1 MIMKELEKNYNP
13 SAIEEKLYQKWL
25 DNKYFHADAERGRRE
40 GKKPFTIV
48 MPPPNITGQLH
59 MGHALDNTM
68 QDILTRYKRM
78 QGYEALWQP
87 GTDHAA
93 IATEVKVIDKLRKEG
108 VDKHDLGR
116 DKFLEACWD
125 WKKEYGTR
133 IIKQLHKLG
142 SSADWDRERFT
153 MDKGCSDAVL
163 EVFVKLY
170 EKGYIYKGSRIINWC
185 PVCQTSI
192 SDAEVEHEEQDGFF
206 WHINYPIVGEDGR
219 FVEIATTRPETL
231 LGDTAVAVNPEDER
245 YKDIIGKM
253 LKLPLTDREIPVIAD
268 EYVDKE
274 FGTGCVKIT
283 PAHDP
288 NDFEVGRRHNLPEI
302 CIMHDD
308 ATIDCKGSKYDGMDR
323 YEARKAMVEDLKAQG
338 LLVKVVPHSHNV
350 GTHDRCKTTVEPM
363 VKQQWF
369 VRMEEMAKPAIAALK
384 NGDLK
389 FVPESFG
396 KTYLH
401 WLEGIRDWCISRQ
414 LWWGHRIPAYY
425 CQECGEITVA
435 KSMPEKCPKCGC
447 THLKQDEDTL
457 DTWFSSALWPFS
469 TLGWPEKTKELEYF
483 YPTDVLVTGYDIIFF
498 WVIRMVF
505 SGYEQTGKCPFNTVL
520 IHGLVRDSQGRKM
533 SKSLGNGIDPLEVI
547 DKYGADA
554 LRMTLITGH
563 APANDMRFYWERV
576 EASRNFANKVWNAS
590 RFIMMNMEK
599 APVHEV
605 SLDDLTMADKWIL
618 SKVNTLAKDVTE
630 NLDKFELG
638 IGLQKVYDFIW
649 EEFCDWYI
657 EMVKPRLWNDE
668 DSTKAAA
675 LWTLKTVLIN
685 SLKLLHPYMPF
696 ITEEIFCNLQ
706 DEEASIMVSAWPEYK
721 AEWNFEQEEYAVE
734 TIKEAVRAIRNVRTS
749 MNVAPS
755 KKAKVYVVSENQK
768 LLQIFEHSKVFFATL
783 GYASEVFLQSDKQGI
798 ADDAVS
804 VVIPEASIYIPFAE
818 LVDIAKE
825 IERLQKEEERL
836 TKELARVTGMLSNE
850 KFVSK
855 APEAKINEEK
865 AKLEKYTQ
873 MMEQVKARLA
883 QLK

>member
-1 MIMKELEKNYNP
+1 MKELEKTYNP

-93 IATEVKVIDKLRKEG
+93 IATEVKVIDKLRSEG
-108 VDKHDLGR
+108 IDKHDLGR
-116 DKFLEACWD
+116 DGFLEACWD

-133 IIKQLHKLG
+133 IINQLHKLG

-153 MDKGCSDAVL
+153 MDAGCSDAVL
-163 EVFVKLY
+163 EVFIKLY

-192 SDAEVEHEEQDGFF
+192 SDAEVEHQEQDGFF
-206 WHINYPIVGEDGR
+206 WHINYPIVGEEGR

-245 YKDIIGKM
+245 YKDLVGKM
-253 LKLPLTDREIPVIAD
+253 LQLPLTDRQIPVIAD

-288 NDFEVGRRHNLPEI
+288 NDFEVGRRHNLPEL

-308 ATIDCKGSKYDGMDR
+308 ATIDCPGSKYDGMDR
-323 YEARKAMVEDLKAQG
+323 YEARKAMVKDLEDLG

-369 VRMEEMAKPAIAALK
+369 VRMEEMAKPAIEALK
-384 NGDLK
+384 SGELK

-425 CQECGEITVA
+425 CQECGEIVVA
-435 KSMPEKCPKCGC
+435 KSMPEKCPKCGG
-447 THLKQDEDTL
+447 THFKQDEDTL

-469 TLGWPEKTKELEYF
+469 TLGWPEQTKELEYF

-505 SGYEQTGKCPFNTVL
+505 SGIEQTGKCPFHTVL

-554 LRMTLITGH
+554 LRMTLITGN
-563 APANDMRFYWERV
+563 APGNDMRFYWERV
-576 EASRNFANKVWNAS
+576 ENSRNFANKVWNAS

-599 APVHEV
+599 APAREV
-605 SLDDLTMADKWIL
+605 ALEELTMADKWIL

-630 NLDKFELG
+630 NLDKYELG
-638 IGLQKVYDFIW
+638 IALQKVYDFIW

-657 EMVKPRLWNDE
+657 EMVKPRLWKD
-668 DSTKAAA
+668 DDTTQAAA
-675 LWTLKTVLIN
+675 IWTLKTVLIQ

-706 DEEASIMVSAWPEYK
+706 EDEESIMVSSWPEFK
-721 AEWNFEQEEYAVE
+721 EAWNFEKEEFAVE

-749 MNVAPS
+749 MNVPPS
-755 KKAKVYVVSENQK
+755 KKAKVYVVSEQQE
-768 LLQIFEHSKVFFATL
+768 LLDIFEHSKVFFATL
-783 GYASEVFLQSDKQGI
+783 GYASEVFLQKDKAGI

-804 VVIPEASIYIPFAE
+804 AVIPHAAIFMPFAE
-818 LVDIAKE
+818 LVDVAKE
-825 IERLQKEEERL
+825 IERLTKEKERL

-850 KFVSK
+850 RFISK

-873 MMEQVKARLA
+873 MMSQVEERLA
-883 QLK
+883 QLQA

>member
-323 YEARKAMVEDLKAQG
+323 YEARKAMEEDLKKQG

-554 LRMTLITGH
+554 LRMTLITGN
-563 APANDMRFYWERV
+563 APGNDMRFYWERV